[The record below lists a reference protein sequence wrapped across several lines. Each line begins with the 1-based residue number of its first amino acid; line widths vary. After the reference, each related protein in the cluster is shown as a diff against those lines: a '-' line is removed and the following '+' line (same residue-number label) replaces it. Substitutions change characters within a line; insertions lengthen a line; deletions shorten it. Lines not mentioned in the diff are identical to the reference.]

1 MSLVR
6 IDNLSVNYTSKTGA
20 VEALHN
26 LTLNL
31 SEGEI
36 YAVIGPSGCGKSTL
50 LHVLGGILTNYS
62 GEVWINGQKPN
73 PKEQSIGLI
82 PQNYGLLPWKRVKD
96 NIYLSARMKHLSE
109 DATYNEEIIRTLELT
124 ELLDRYPNELSGGQ
138 RQRVALARSFIQKSD
153 LLLMDEPFSALDMLT
168 AEKCRNLFLELWKRN
183 KITTL
188 FITHNI
194 EEAVQM
200 GKHIIILSKAPGHL
214 IQIFSNPIMQTG
226 AERTPEAYFRQA
238 EMIRQLIKQ
247 EWI

>member
-6 IDNLSVNYTSKTGA
+6 IDNLSVNYTSKRGH
-20 VEALHN
+20 VEALRN

-50 LHVLGGILTNYS
+50 LHVLGGIITNYS

-73 PKEQSIGLI
+73 PQKQSIGLI

-96 NIYLSARMKHLSE
+96 NIFLSARMKHIPE
-109 DATYNEEIIRTLELT
+109 DTSYNEEIIRTLELT
-124 ELLDRYPNELSGGQ
+124 ELLERYPNELSGGQ
-138 RQRVALARSFIQKSD
+138 RQRV

-168 AEKCRNLFLELWKRN
+168 AEKCRKLFLEIWKRN
-183 KITTL
+183 KVTTL
-188 FITHNI
+188 FITHNV

-200 GKHIIILSKAPGHL
+200 GKHIIILSKAPGRL
-214 IQIFSNPIMQTG
+214 LQVYGNPIMQTG

-238 EMIRQLIKQ
+238 EIIRQLIKQ
-247 EWI
+247 EWR